1 MKVSI
6 EKLNCSDYNRNHDIK
21 VPGISQIKNKSY
33 LKIKADKK
41 KVKLVHFFL
50 SLMSFEVNFNRS
62 KKHPT
67 ARRMKV
73 QAN

>member
-33 LKIKADKK
+33 LKIKADIKK
-41 KVKLVHFFL
+41 
-50 SLMSFEVNFNRS
+50 
-62 KKHPT
+62 
-67 ARRMKV
+67 
-73 QAN
+73 